1 MTKTIQNLDL
11 EFIERDHTSK
21 INTIDRRWTTD
32 NKLATDHIEVVT
44 RAAIIIN
51 IISQRLG

>member
-44 RAAIIIN
+44 RVTIIIN